1 MVGKKYYSFFRDPTL
16 EEFEKRASDCSNP
29 RSFRG
34 IIKSY
39 LSENGGHKSSK
50 SGGDSGILAV
60 KVLHQ
65 VVFYNLK

>member
-1 MVGKKYYSFFRDPTL
+1 MIHKFFFRDPTL

-39 LSENGGHKSSK
+39 LSENGGHKKSSK
-50 SGGDSGILAV
+50 SGGDTGILAV
-60 KVLHQ
+60 KVLNQ
-65 VVFYNLK
+65 VVF